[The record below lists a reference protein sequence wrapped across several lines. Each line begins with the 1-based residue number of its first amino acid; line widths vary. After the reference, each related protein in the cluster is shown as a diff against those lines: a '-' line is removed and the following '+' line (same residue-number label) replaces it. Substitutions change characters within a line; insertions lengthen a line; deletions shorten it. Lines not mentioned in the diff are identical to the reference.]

1 MRRKIGVETGPSGG
15 KFVDKKYQELVSKLS
30 DDDPQQRHIKEQILN
45 IHTNREA
52 LNKLDKLGEWYFDR
66 QSRVAATL
74 RQNLLAYIQSQE

>member
-1 MRRKIGVETGPSGG
+1 M
-15 KFVDKKYQELVSKLS
+15 DKKYQELVSKLS